1 MIGDKLE
8 ELAEKQAQAVDA
20 LCLLLDGL
28 DSEGRQVT
36 QGPAAAE
43 NFVGRLQVYMGA
55 LHLITDTLEAT
66 VEALE
71 RMAQQIDGKEEKENG

>member
-36 QGPAAAE
+36 QGQAAAE
-43 NFVGRLQVYMGA
+43 NFVGRLRVYMGA
-55 LHLITDTLEAT
+55 LHLIADTIET
-66 VEALE
+66 NVEALE
-71 RMAQQIDGKEEKENG
+71 NIAEQEVTA